1 MYGIVSCKGSWQT
14 TELTLGLPGFLYDE
28 LDVHRCTRPRRI
40 NKIIY
45 RRILDMLRLPLQAV
59 WSSYF
64 LALILKTVNAVE
76 DLFEFT

>member
-28 LDVHRCTRPRRI
+28 LDVHQCTRPRRM

-59 WSSYF
+59 WSLCF
-64 LALILKTVNAVE
+64 LARILKTVNVVE

>member
-45 RRILDMLRLPLQAV
+45 RRILDMLRLSLQAV
-59 WSSYF
+59 WSSCF